1 MSEVNADGVL
11 LNPHEAILREVQ
23 ALTNALT
30 AEEPEG
36 MEDDKARP
44 VQAGNGQPAGEAGGA
59 PHVSVSAAL
68 AAPAHRGAGTGSYAA
83 EHPPQPAPKP
93 ARRSGNEKKPKP
105 APPGTAGEPEAMV
118 LADRTLQVLDGE
130 AVLWQTAEGVL
141 VQDAL
146 WCDIDRD
153 GGRELL
159 LLCWRRGRYGPS
171 RPFWEEEKT
180 DWGWSQH
187 IFLYRWT
194 GETMR
199 PLWMASD
206 VGREV
211 TGWSFD
217 ETRRLTLTDRDGQ
230 VTAWDWVSWGLTN
243 IPLPQRTAGEGP
255 SK

>member
-1 MSEVNADGVL
+1 MRRVRLMAGLAVCL
-11 LNPHEAILREVQ
+11 
-23 ALTNALT
+23 LT
-30 AEEPEG
+30 A
-36 MEDDKARP
+36 
-44 VQAGNGQPAGEAGGA
+44 AGL
-59 PHVSVSAAL
+59 SAANR
-68 AAPAHRGAGTGSYAA
+68 AGAFLPGWISWQ
-83 EHPPQPAPKP
+83 E
-93 ARRSGNEKKPKP
+93 RRLE
-105 APPGTAGEPEAMV
+105 GTAGEPEAMV

>member
-1 MSEVNADGVL
+1 MRRVRLMAGLAVCL
-11 LNPHEAILREVQ
+11 
-23 ALTNALT
+23 LT
-30 AEEPEG
+30 A
-36 MEDDKARP
+36 
-44 VQAGNGQPAGEAGGA
+44 AGLFAAYRAGAFLPGWISWQE
-59 PHVSVSAAL
+59 
-68 AAPAHRGAGTGSYAA
+68 
-83 EHPPQPAPKP
+83 
-93 ARRSGNEKKPKP
+93 RRLE
-105 APPGTAGEPEAMV
+105 GTAGEPEAMV

-230 VTAWDWVSWGLTN
+230 ITAWDWVSWGLTN

>member
-1 MSEVNADGVL
+1 MDGGL
-11 LNPHEAILREVQ
+11 LDGAMRRVRLMAGLAVC
-23 ALTNALT
+23 LLT
-30 AEEPEG
+30 A
-36 MEDDKARP
+36 
-44 VQAGNGQPAGEAGGA
+44 AGLFAAYRAGAFLPGWISWQE
-59 PHVSVSAAL
+59 
-68 AAPAHRGAGTGSYAA
+68 
-83 EHPPQPAPKP
+83 
-93 ARRSGNEKKPKP
+93 RRLE
-105 APPGTAGEPEAMV
+105 GTAGEPEAMV